1 MKTNNNVEFDI
12 QRCKQCPYST
22 VFKKMLNLQSF
33 SEKKVINNTFKNFN
47 NNVEKEFLKK
57 VILTYKENKSNLIN
71 VNTLEHLGFRECYNL
86 TGCTFGIEKK
96 LNAIQKE
103 LQNKQEQVNSL
114 QKINFSL
121 QNEINS
127 LKDEESIVMK
137 KDEIEMNQKFIEHL
151 FKENEEL
158 EINMKRLNK
167 KLEKLANL
175 NNQVTENIDVPEP
188 INIKTKQ
195 YSLRKI
201 FLDIL
206 IEIYFDIKQ
215 DKLKNKTEKEI
226 KEHYFNN
233 FLSIDLSFHLFKEL
247 QSLLFGKDTIN
258 NLNQEIFKL
267 NNNDLDNDNKEDI
280 ISDIKTK
287 IIKMLVIRGDNE
299 KFHLALKQK
308 IKPLCTSMQILEIDS
323 LLNTL
328 FKKYNY
334 LKD

>member
-1 MKTNNNVEFDI
+1 MDKNNKIEFDI
-12 QRCKQCPYST
+12 NRCKECPYSV
-22 VFKKMLNLQSF
+22 VFKKMLTLQSF
-33 SEKKVINNTFKNFN
+33 SEKKVMNSTFQKFN

-57 VILTYKENKSNLIN
+57 IISTYKENKTNIIN
-71 VNTLEHLGFRECYNL
+71 IQTIEHLGFRECYNL

-103 LQNKQEQVNSL
+103 LQNKQEQINSL
-114 QKINFSL
+114 QKNNFSL

-127 LKDEESIVMK
+127 LKDNKSVIIK

-158 EINMKRLNK
+158 EINIKKLNK
-167 KLEKLANL
+167 KLEKLSNL
-175 NNQVTENIDVPEP
+175 NNQVIEKTNVPEP

-233 FLSIDLSFHLFKEL
+233 FLSIDLSFRLFKEL
-247 QSLLFGKDTIN
+247 QSLLFGKDTVN
-258 NLNQEIFKL
+258 SLNQVIFKL
-267 NNNDLDNDNKEDI
+267 NNEELDNDNKEEI